1 MPDRSPN
8 LDMPYLLPSQAQKHV
23 THNEALQSLD
33 ALVQLAVEALDAVTP
48 PPSPALGECW
58 GLGSGA
64 QGAWAGQDGAIAVSI
79 ETGWIFLTPRD
90 GWRAWDKAA
99 AGVKLYR
106 GGSWGDPGFAGLG
119 VNATADGTNRLAV
132 GADATLLSHD
142 GSDHR
147 LKVNKAATGNTASV
161 VFQTGFTGHAEMGL
175 SGSDDWSV
183 KVSPDGSTWSEALCI
198 DNANAF
204 IGIGTATPETP
215 LHVRRTDGTATLFI
229 EEADS
234 NSTARTVARFIN
246 NGRPDFVLG
255 NSSTNEEWSIG
266 AGTNLVF
273 KSGALGSNSG
283 AKITQAL
290 LEGAT
295 GNLVLTGAVV
305 VAEATVATLP
315 SASAMPWAI
324 IGVSDESGGA
334 VLAFSD
340 GTDWRRVTDRA
351 VVS

>member
-33 ALVQLAVEALDAVTP
+33 ALVHLAVEALDAVTP
-48 PPSPALGECW
+48 PPSPVPGECW
-58 GLGSGA
+58 GLGSSA
-64 QGAWAGQDGAIAVSI
+64 QGAWAGQDGAVAVAI

-99 AGVKLYR
+99 AGLKLYH
-106 GGSWGDPGFAGLG
+106 GGGWTDPGFAALG
-119 VNATADGTNRLAV
+119 VNATADATNRLAV

-142 GSDHR
+142 GGDHR
-147 LKVNKAATGNTASV
+147 LKVNKANASDTASLL
-161 VFQTGFTGHAEMGL
+161 FQTGFTGHAEMGL
-175 SGSDDWSV
+175 SGSDDWSI
-183 KVSPDGSTWSEALCI
+183 KVSPDGGTWADAISI
-198 DNANAF
+198 DSSNAYV
-204 IGIGTATPETP
+204 GIGTTAPETP
-215 LHVRRTDGTATLFI
+215 LHLRRSDGTAALYI
-229 EEADS
+229 EEADT
-234 NSTARTVARFIN
+234 NATARIVARFIN

-266 AGTNLVF
+266 AGSNLVF
-273 KSGALGSNSG
+273 KSGALGSSSG
-283 AKITQAL
+283 DKTTQAK
-290 LEGAT
+290 LESST
-295 GNLVLTGAVV
+295 GNLVLTGAVE
-305 VAEATVATLP
+305 VAGVTVATLP

-324 IGVSDESGGA
+324 IGVSDETGGA

-340 GTDWRRVTDRA
+340 GADWRRVTDRA